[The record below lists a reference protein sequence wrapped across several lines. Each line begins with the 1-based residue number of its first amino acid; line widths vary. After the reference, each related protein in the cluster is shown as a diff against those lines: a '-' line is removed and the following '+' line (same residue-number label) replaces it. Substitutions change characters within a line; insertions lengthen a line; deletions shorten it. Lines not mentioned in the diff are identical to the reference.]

1 MWYAFYVAWARTD
14 GNDRL
19 SWAARPLCPLDLVV
33 RSPRNAESFKDWGF
47 GFMSSVIDRSSSR
60 IKPEKIEQA
69 VIRFAGDSGDG
80 MQITG
85 SQFTNTVALYGN
97 DIATFPDFPAEI
109 RAPAGTLPGVSG
121 YQLHFASSDVYT
133 PGDAVDVLIA
143 MNPAALKVN
152 IADLKP
158 NGILIVNSDSFGE
171 NDLRKAQL
179 TANPLEDHSLDKY
192 RLFSVELERLT
203 RVSLEHLGLDAKSM
217 DRCKNF
223 FALGMCYWL
232 YNRSTE
238 STVRWIEDKF
248 KNKPLLVEAN
258 KLAMKA
264 GYSYC
269 EATEAFQISY
279 EIPPA
284 QLAPGSYR
292 NMSGNQAL
300 ALGFV
305 TASQK
310 SGLRLFQGSYPITPA
325 SDILHELAQ
334 YKDFGVM
341 TFQAED
347 EIAAVT
353 STIGAA
359 YAGALGLTTTSGPGM
374 ALKTEAIGL
383 AIAVEIPLVICDIQ
397 RGGPSTG
404 LPTKTEQADLL
415 QALFGR
421 NSEAPVPVIA
431 PATPSDCFWAAI
443 EASRIAVKYMVPV
456 ILLSDGYLANGAE
469 PWRIPDL
476 AEIPEIPVQ
485 FATEPNSPGGYLPYK
500 RNPDTLARPWAVPG
514 TPGLEHRIGGLEKQD
529 VTGNINY
536 EPLNHENM
544 VRIRAAKVAAIAQDI
559 PEAVPSGDPKGD
571 LLIIAWGSTH
581 GAITA
586 AVNAQRAEGRKIG
599 HVHLRHLNPLP
610 SNLGDVIK
618 RYKHVLVPELNMG
631 QLLWIL
637 RAKFLVDAVGLNKIQ
652 GRPFKQAELEQKIE
666 EMLGVD

>member
-1 MWYAFYVAWARTD
+1 MSTLID
-14 GNDRL
+14 
-19 SWAARPLCPLDLVV
+19 SPLTKSRREKLD
-33 RSPRNAESFKDWGF
+33 
-47 GFMSSVIDRSSSR
+47 
-60 IKPEKIEQA
+60 QA

-121 YQLHFASSDVYT
+121 YQLHFSSNDVFT

-152 IADLKP
+152 VGDLKA
-158 NGILIVNSDSFGE
+158 NGILIVNSDSFKE
-171 NDLRKAQL
+171 NDLRKAQM
-179 TANPLEDHSLDKY
+179 TSNPLEDHSLDKF

-203 RVSLEHLGLDAKSM
+203 RVALEHLGLDAKSM

-232 YNRSTE
+232 YNRSMD

-284 QLAPGSYR
+284 QLAPGVYR
-292 NMSGNQAL
+292 NLSGNQAL
-300 ALGFV
+300 ALGFI

-325 SDILHELAQ
+325 SDILHELSQ

-347 EIAAVT
+347 EIAAIT
-353 STIGAA
+353 SAIGAA
-359 YAGALGLTTTSGPGM
+359 YAGALAITTTSGPGM
-374 ALKTEAIGL
+374 ALKTEAMGL
-383 AIAVEIPLVICDIQ
+383 AVAVEIPLVVCDIQ

-421 NSEAPVPVIA
+421 NSEAPIPIVA
-431 PATPSDCFWAAI
+431 AATPSDCFWAAL

-469 PWRIPDL
+469 PWRIPD
-476 AEIPEIPVQ
+476 AADIPEIPVH
-485 FATEPNSPGGYLPYK
+485 FATEPNSETGTYLPYK
-500 RNPDTLARPWAVPG
+500 RDPQTLARPWAVPG

-529 VTGNINY
+529 VSGNINY
-536 EPLNHENM
+536 EPLNHEKM
-544 VRIRAAKVAAIAQDI
+544 VRIRAAKVEAIAQDI
-559 PEAVPSGDPKGD
+559 PDIEPAGDSEGD
-571 LLIIAWGSTH
+571 LLIVAWGSTH

-586 AVNAQRAEGRKIG
+586 AVKAQRAEGRRVG

-610 SNLGDVIK
+610 SNLGEVIK
-618 RYKHVLVPELNMG
+618 RFKKVLVPELNMG
-631 QLLWIL
+631 QLLWVL
-637 RAKFLVDAVGLNKIQ
+637 RAKYLVDAVGLNKIQ

-666 EMLGVD
+666 EMLDV

>member
-1 MWYAFYVAWARTD
+1 MSTLID
-14 GNDRL
+14 
-19 SWAARPLCPLDLVV
+19 SPLT
-33 RSPRNAESFKDWGF
+33 K
-47 GFMSSVIDRSSSR
+47 SR
-60 IKPEKIEQA
+60 REKIDQA

-121 YQLHFASSDVYT
+121 YQLHFSSNDVYT

-152 IADLKP
+152 VADLKA
-158 NGILIVNSDSFGE
+158 NGILIVNSDSFKE
-171 NDLRKAQL
+171 TDLRKAQM
-179 TANPLEDHSLDKY
+179 TSNPLEDHSLDKF

-203 RVSLEHLGLDAKSM
+203 RVALEHLGLDAKSM

-232 YNRSTE
+232 YNRSMD

-284 QLAPGSYR
+284 QLAPGVYR
-292 NMSGNQAL
+292 NLSGNQAL
-300 ALGFV
+300 ALGFI

-325 SDILHELAQ
+325 SDILHELSQ

-347 EIAAVT
+347 EIAAIT
-353 STIGAA
+353 SAIGAA
-359 YAGALGLTTTSGPGM
+359 YAGALAITTTSGPGM
-374 ALKTEAIGL
+374 ALKTEAMGL
-383 AIAVEIPLVICDIQ
+383 AVAVEIPLVVCDIQ

-421 NSEAPVPVIA
+421 NSEAPIPIVA
-431 PATPSDCFWAAI
+431 AATPSDCFWAAL
-443 EASRIAVKYMVPV
+443 EACRIAVKYMVPV

-469 PWRIPDL
+469 PWRIPD
-476 AEIPEIPVQ
+476 AADIPAFPVH
-485 FATEPNSPGGYLPYK
+485 FATEPNSANGAYLPYK
-500 RNPDTLARPWAVPG
+500 RDPQTLARPWAVPG

-529 VTGNINY
+529 VSGNINY
-536 EPLNHENM
+536 EPLNHEKM
-544 VRIRAAKVAAIAQDI
+544 VHIRAAKVAAIAQDI
-559 PEAVPSGDPKGD
+559 PDIEPAGDAEGD
-571 LLIIAWGSTH
+571 LLIVAWGSTH

-586 AVNAQRAEGRKIG
+586 AVKAQRAEGRRIG

-610 SNLGDVIK
+610 SNLGEVIK
-618 RYKHVLVPELNMG
+618 RYKKVLVPELNMG
-631 QLLWIL
+631 QLLWVL
-637 RAKFLVDAVGLNKIQ
+637 RAKYLVDAVGLNKIQ
-652 GRPFKQAELEQKIE
+652 GRPFKQVELEQKIE
-666 EMLGVD
+666 EMLDA